1 MFLTDWLFEIFD
13 SLDSW
18 QVLLL
23 VAFLFMID
31 AMLIPVLPEVFFVL
45 GFHNNPTIV
54 FGSELLLAAVIGELA
69 GVIVLYY
76 AVKHIKVPRRL
87 ANAMNK
93 YIDFL
98 IVSDE
103 KVLLVNRVAPMLPA
117 TGAFM
122 AIMEKK
128 WDLNK
133 CFLYLV
139 AGCLIKYGFIM
150 VLCQFAYDYIG
161 GTAGQDITII
171 AVIVIIVI
179 SAIASYVKRKDSN
192 LK

>member
-13 SLDSW
+13 SLESW

-45 GFHNNPTIV
+45 GLHNEPSYI
-54 FGSELLLAAVIGELA
+54 FGAELLLAAVLGELT
-69 GVIVLYY
+69 GILILYY
-76 AVKHIKVPRRL
+76 AVKHVRVPRWL

-93 YIDFL
+93 YINFL

-103 KVLLVNRVAPMLPA
+103 KILLVNRVAPMLPA

-122 AIMEKK
+122 AIMEKR

-139 AGCLIKYGFIM
+139 IGCLAKYGFIM
-150 VLCQFAYDYIG
+150 VLSQFAYEYIG
-161 GTAGQDITII
+161 GQAGQDITII
-171 AVIVIIVI
+171 AVLVIIVI
-179 SAIASYVKRKDSN
+179 SAIASYMKRKSSN
-192 LK
+192 LE